1 MPRLRQVPRAEVT
14 DPHTLEMYDR
24 LFGPDRDPVAD
35 PGTATGSPGDWWTVY
50 ALSPDVL
57 KHAVLGFELYQNPN
71 RALDPTL
78 RELGQIRT
86 GWLVGSQFVFS
97 QHMKVLRA
105 MGKTEE
111 WLADLPSWTVSDQYS
126 PAERAILA
134 YTDALVGE
142 RGRVPDGVFA
152 ELKNHISDEAILEA
166 TYITTMYVQQAILT
180 RALRLEWDD
189 VPERVVEVAGPENA
203 EELGS
208 DIIPAFHR
216 GD

>member
-1 MPRLRQVPRAEVT
+1 VPRAEVT
-14 DPHTLEMYDR
+14 DPHTLEMYNRMFDET
-24 LFGPDRDPVAD
+24 RDPVAE

-57 KHAVLGFELYQNPN
+57 KHAVLGFELYQSPR

-78 RELGQIRT
+78 RELGQIRA
-86 GWLVGSQFVFS
+86 GWMVGSQFVFS

-111 WLADLPSWTVSDQYS
+111 WLAAIPAWSVSDQFS
-126 PAERAILA
+126 PAERAVLA

-142 RGRVPDGVFA
+142 RGRVPDGVFE
-152 ELKNHISDEAILEA
+152 ELRSHLPDEAILEA
-166 TYITTMYVQQAILT
+166 TYITGMYIQQAVLT

-189 VPERVVEVAGPENA
+189 VPERVIEVAGPENA
-203 EELGS
+203 EDLGS
-208 DIIPAFHR
+208 DIIPSFAR
-216 GD
+216 KEK